1 MIFFKREGRKISLV
15 LCAALFILL
24 TLTGCQQKEQQND
37 GFMDG
42 DRVASF
48 EALYGQDKASVLKEL
63 GLKEDDV
70 SSRGKPGHVE
80 FKMEPVSFEGKEFSK
95 SLPL

>member
-1 MIFFKREGRKISLV
+1 MLFFKKEGRKNSLV

-42 DRVASF
+42 DRVTSF
-48 EALYGQDKASVLKEL
+48 EALYGQ
-63 GLKEDDV
+63 
-70 SSRGKPGHVE
+70 GKGQR
-80 FKMEPVSFEGKEFSK
+80 FKRTGSEGR
-95 SLPL
+95 